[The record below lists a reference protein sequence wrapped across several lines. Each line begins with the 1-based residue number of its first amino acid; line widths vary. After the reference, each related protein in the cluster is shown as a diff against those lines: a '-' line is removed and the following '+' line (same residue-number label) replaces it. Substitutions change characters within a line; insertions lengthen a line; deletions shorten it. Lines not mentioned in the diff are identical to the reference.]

1 MKFRLPPSTQNWIS
15 LVGITIAAISFFM
28 AVFLFTISQL
38 LLAKGNYLGLVTY
51 IILPMIMIV
60 GLLFVP
66 IGMVVKRKK
75 MQQTGETPEGW
86 PRIDLNDSRYRNA
99 FFIFVIGSTILLF
112 ASAIG
117 SYEAF
122 HFTESV
128 EFCGELCHSVMEPEH
143 VAYQYSSHAKVA
155 CVDCHVGSGVDWYA
169 RSKLSGLHQVIA
181 VLSNS
186 YQKPI
191 STPIANLRPARETC
205 EECHW
210 PQKFYANSLRLER
223 HYLTDEENTE
233 WDIHLQMKTSSGI
246 SANGLST
253 GIHWHINP
261 DVQIDYFPG
270 EDPNETI
277 PWVKYINK
285 KTGEEHIYTAG
296 DEPDALD
303 DKLIRTM
310 DCMDCHNRPSHS
322 FKPPSNFVDD
332 GITAGEIPSDLPEI
346 KSLSMEIM
354 DESYQTKTEA
364 HEAIH
369 NKVMEFYEENYEEL
383 YKNDLEKIE
392 MAIAGLTKRFSI
404 NIFPAMQVSW
414 KVYPNNIGHQTFN
427 GCFRCHNNE
436 MESESGRVISNDCN
450 MCHTILAQGSPG
462 KMEKAPYGDALEFKH
477 PDGEEDW
484 KDALCV
490 DCHEGLSP

>member
-1 MKFRLPPSTQNWIS
+1 MKFRLPSSTQNWIS

-60 GLLFVP
+60 GLLFIP

-169 RSKLSGLHQVIA
+169 RSKLSGLHQVVA

-310 DCMDCHNRPSHS
+310 DCMDCHNRPSHIYKS
-322 FKPPSNFVDD
+322 PDEIINH
-332 GITAGEIPSDLPEI
+332 AMALGEIDRNIPEI
-346 KSLSMEIM
+346 RQIASEALIQDYSTNKNALDSIKLYINNY
-354 DESYQTKTEA
+354 YQ
-364 HEAIH
+364 
-369 NKVMEFYEENYEEL
+369 ENYPDDYDNL
-383 YKNDLEKIE
+383 KEKTSASIISLQRGYSRNFFPE
-392 MAIAGLTKRFSI
+392 MKVR
-404 NIFPAMQVSW
+404 W
-414 KVYPNNIGHQTFN
+414 DVYPDHIGHKTFP
-427 GCFRCHNNE
+427 GCMRCHDGKHIDQN
-436 MESESGRVISNDCN
+436 GRPLSHECN
-450 MCHTILAQGSPG
+450 VCHTVLAQGQGESLG
-462 KMEKAPYGDALEFKH
+462 QLSYQGVEFKH
-477 PDGEEDW
+477 PEDIDEEWKTTICSECHNGE
-484 KDALCV
+484 
-490 DCHEGLSP
+490 